1 MNTGMNMGD
10 PGQPSQLWNL
20 QQLMQTAASQGW
32 AGAMAMNRS
41 KQQSQTLEALLSSI
55 SQQPEVPGLQPPSNQ
70 LDLLGA
76 SLSGDIHFNA
86 PAAGQGS
93 AFATLAA
100 GRQPASAAASG
111 KRRIRSP
118 ARAARSRPGITCLW
132 GPRKLWVSSSCAC
145 TLLLK

>member
-1 MNTGMNMGD
+1 MNTGMNVGD
-10 PGQPSQLWNL
+10 PGQASQMWNL

-55 SQQPEVPGLQPPSNQ
+55 SQQPEVPCLQPLSSEV
-70 LDLLGA
+70 DWLGA
-76 SLSGDIHFNA
+76 SLSGDIHFDA
-86 PAAGQGS
+86 SAAGQGP

-111 KRRIRSP
+111 KRRTRPP
-118 ARAARSRPGITCLW
+118 ARTARSGPGAASLW
-132 GPRKLWVSSSCAC
+132 RTRKLWVTSSRTC
-145 TLLLK
+145 TLLLQ